1 MEKIPYREAVG
12 SLMYLATTSRPDIS
26 FAVGQV
32 SRYCAN
38 YTGAHSNGVEK
49 IFVYLKGSK
58 NLKLR

>member
-1 MEKIPYREAVG
+1 
-12 SLMYLATTSRPDIS
+12 MYLATTSRPDIS